1 MASKRAADTDAVE
14 PKRQAIAEIDESIL
28 FVLLTEDHDETQT
41 YAAFKSYAQKLNLMT
56 EWHAVVAG
64 DDTIESDDTEG
75 WKNACRLMCAHPRV
89 DGPWALAKVTAE
101 AVAPGGHESYS
112 IPEDA
117 SGLVGHATRVVA
129 EIRLWGFC

>member
-1 MASKRAADTDAVE
+1 MSSKRAADTDSVE
-14 PKRQAIAEIDESIL
+14 PKRQAIDEIDESIL
-28 FVLLTEDHDETQT
+28 FVLFNEDHDETRT

-64 DDTIESDDTEG
+64 DDTIDSDDDEG

-89 DGPWALAKVTAE
+89 DGPRALAKVNGE
-101 AVAPGGHESYS
+101 AVALEGHESYL